1 LSAMDGSTQRE
12 FLLFVTGSPKIPIG
26 GIGNL
31 KPKLTIVK
39 KVVENKQNPD
49 QVLPS
54 VMTCTNYLKLPE
66 YSSIEI
72 LRVQLLKAIKEGQ
85 GAFLLS

>member
-1 LSAMDGSTQRE
+1 MDGSTQRE